1 VTTPT
6 TRSTDR
12 RDGGDVLIAVRDLAM
27 HFPAGGGFLGG
38 EHRVVHALDG
48 VDFDIVRGETLG
60 LVGESGSGK
69 STLGRCLVR
78 LYRPTRGRI
87 LYDGDDLAHLGG
99 AAMRARRQR
108 LQMIFQD
115 PYASLNP
122 RMTVEDIVGEPLAVH
137 RLAAGS
143 ARRARVTALMEMVG
157 LDPRFI
163 RRYPHEFSGGQRQ
176 RIGIA
181 RALATGPEFIVAD
194 EPISALDVSIQ
205 AQILNLMSDLK
216 SRLGLTTLFI
226 SHDLSAIRHVSDRM
240 AVLYL
245 GKLAEIGPAAE
256 LEAQPCHPYTVALLA
271 AAPSADPAVP
281 RRSILLAGD
290 PPSPLAP
297 PSGCRF
303 HPRCPLATG
312 RCAVDEP
319 ELRPLA
325 TTNEGRVAPVTSTR
339 LVACHYAEEVPSRL
353 AEFTRTGA

>member
-1 VTTPT
+1 MTT
-6 TRSTDR
+6 DA
-12 RDGGDVLIAVRDLAM
+12 LISVRELAM
-27 HFPAGGGFLGG
+27 HFPVGSAGLFGGGR
-38 EHRVVHALDG
+38 RVLRALDG
-48 VDFDIVRGETLG
+48 IDLDIVRGETLG

-78 LYRPTRGRI
+78 LYQPTRGRI
-87 LYDGDDLAHLGG
+87 LHDGEDLAHLGG
-99 AAMRARRQR
+99 AAMRARRR
-108 LQMIFQD
+108 LLSMIFQD

-137 RLAAGS
+137 RLASGA
-143 ARRARVTALMEMVG
+143 ARRAKVGELMELVG

-205 AQILNLMSDLK
+205 AQILNLMSDVK

-226 SHDLSAIRHVSDRM
+226 SHDLAAIRHVSDRV

-245 GKLAEIGPAAE
+245 GKLVELGPAAAIE
-256 LEAQPCHPYTVALLA
+256 EQPCHPYTVALLS
-271 AAPSADPAVP
+271 AAPSINPTRA
-281 RRSILLAGD
+281 RRAILLPGD

-303 HPRCPLATG
+303 HPRCPLAFD
-312 RCAVDEP
+312 RCRTEEP
-319 ELRPLA
+319 MLRPINTTTGVRLA
-325 TTNEGRVAPVTSTR
+325 
-339 LVACHYAEEVPSRL
+339 ACHVAEEVPSRL
-353 AEFTRTGA
+353 TEFARSEGGSTTTFS